1 MFEEEKVETVEHE
14 KNTFSIQERRL
25 VVVWVYSLKQLKNL
39 RRFGHVQY
47 TSRRMKYVL
56 IYMNEDQVEENMEK
70 INRLH
75 FVRRVEKSFRPD
87 VETNFADKIGT
98 KEILEFSDDGYEPEE
113 LNTTIKL
120 AETI

>member
-1 MFEEEKVETVEHE
+1 MPE
-14 KNTFSIQERRL
+14 NTSCFSIQERRL

-39 RRFGHVQY
+39 RRFGSIQY
-47 TSRRMKYVL
+47 ISRRMKYVL
-56 IYMNEDQVEENMEK
+56 IYMNEENVAESMEK

-113 LNTTIKL
+113 LNTQIKL
-120 AETI
+120 ADTI